1 MKTIDDISLLD
12 FLPSSIAQDENVIA
26 SAKSLD
32 PHFRELYKNVDIAAI
47 LANIDK
53 LNSVQLDHVALG
65 FDVRPWR
72 DSWSVALKRS
82 AVKAN
87 IINKRKRGT
96 RAAIK
101 AALESLGSAARIVS
115 WYEKDPPGTPGT
127 FTIYVTLNG
136 SEDVASAEMQEDIQ
150 LVIDEVKPF
159 SRHYEFILQQT
170 LAGGIG
176 VYGCVRVATLNRLD
190 CTAVL
195 PN

>member
-1 MKTIDDISLLD
+1 MKTTDDVSLLD

-26 SAKSLD
+26 SAKSID
-32 PHFRELYKNVDIAAI
+32 PHLRELYKNVDIAAI

-53 LNSVQLDHVALG
+53 LTSVQLDHLAMG
-65 FDVRPWR
+65 YDVRPWR

-96 RAAIK
+96 LAAVK
-101 AALESLGSAARIVS
+101 AAVESLGSAVRIVS

-127 FTIYVTLNG
+127 FTIYVALNI
-136 SEDVASAEMQEDIQ
+136 SEGLVAADMQEDIQ

-159 SRHYEFILQQT
+159 SRHYEFILQMS

-176 VYGCVRVATLNRLD
+176 VYGCVRVATLNRLSVA
-190 CTAVL
+190 AVL